1 MDFQPAVPKDAA
13 STILLS
19 PDGTRVLW
27 ARRNPDL
34 KFLGGFHSFPGG
46 KVEEDDRSIPVRN
59 CGDRDTAGLI
69 ACAARE
75 TFEEVGVLP
84 VRNGHKLTKGQIVS
98 LHDDLI
104 TDRSSF
110 VEILDHWG
118 LWIDAADFKFAGVW
132 TTPEFMPMRFR
143 TSFFLVRCP
152 EKQIPYAAVSE
163 LRDVEFIESS
173 KALEQWRNS
182 TALMAPPL
190 LGALRACSNSLDD
203 VSGFATRADRIAH
216 ECIAAAEKARSI
228 PDYLELNS
236 RFICLPLRTKTLPP
250 ATHTNCFIVGRKRFV
265 VIDPAS
271 PFEEE
276 QEKLFTLVDNLI
288 EAGGRCAA
296 IIVSHLHPDHFG
308 GETKLKEH
316 LLRKH
321 DVKTPIAGRPETAK
335 GLLGKVDFD
344 KMAPD
349 TYTLRDDTDAEFELE
364 LVHTPGHA
372 KGHLCFYDREFGFL
386 LSSDNVVGEGSVVI
400 APPEGNMID
409 YLGSLEKMRSLPG
422 LRSLC
427 GSHGSAIS
435 DAKSKIEE
443 YIHHRRERESQIENA
458 IANGASNV
466 SEIVSSVY
474 AGLDAKLLPLAAKSV
489 EAHLEKL
496 GSEKSLPDW
505 YKPPASGL

>member
-1 MDFQPAVPKDAA
+1 MDFQPVEPKNAA

-19 PDGTRVLW
+19 ADGTRVLW

-46 KVEEDDRSIPVRN
+46 KVEENDRHVPVKN
-59 CGDRDTAGLI
+59 CGDVETAGLI

-84 VRNGHKLTKGQIVS
+84 VRNGNKLTKGQIAS
-98 LHDDLI
+98 LHDDLVS
-104 TDRSSF
+104 DHSSF
-110 VEILDHWG
+110 ADILDHWG
-118 LWIDAADFKFAGVW
+118 LWIDASDFKFAGIW
-132 TTPEFMPMRFR
+132 ITPEFSPMRFR

-152 EKQIPYAAVSE
+152 EKQTPYSAISE
-163 LRDVEFIESS
+163 LHDVEFIESS
-173 KALEQWRNS
+173 EALQKWSHAR
-182 TALMAPPL
+182 ALMAPPL
-190 LGALRACSNSLDD
+190 LGALRALDNAD
-203 VSGFATRADRIAH
+203 PDDLEFEARADRIAR
-216 ECIAAAEKARSI
+216 ECIAAAEAAKSS
-228 PDYLELNS
+228 PEYFELNP
-236 RFICLPLRTKTLPP
+236 RFICIPLRTKTLPP
-250 ATHTNCFIVGRKRFV
+250 ATHTNCFIVGGKRFV

-271 PFEEE
+271 PFEDE
-276 QEKLFTLVDNLI
+276 QAKLFRLVDSII

-308 GETKLKEH
+308 GEMNLKEH
-316 LLRKH
+316 LLAKH

-344 KMAPD
+344 KMTPD
-349 TYTLRDDTDAEFELE
+349 TYTLRDNSDAEFELE

-386 LSSDNVVGEGSVVI
+386 LSSDNVVGEGSVLI

-409 YLGSLEKMRSLPG
+409 YLDSLEKMKSLPG

-435 DAKSKIEE
+435 DAKSKIEG
-443 YIHHRRERESQIENA
+443 YISHRLERESQIEAA
-458 IANGASNV
+458 IVSGAANV
-466 SEIVSSVY
+466 SDVVSSVY
-474 AGLDAKLLPLAAKSV
+474 AGLDPQLLPLAAKSV

-496 GSEKSLPDW
+496 AAEKPLPDW
-505 YKPPASGL
+505 CKVSRSGP